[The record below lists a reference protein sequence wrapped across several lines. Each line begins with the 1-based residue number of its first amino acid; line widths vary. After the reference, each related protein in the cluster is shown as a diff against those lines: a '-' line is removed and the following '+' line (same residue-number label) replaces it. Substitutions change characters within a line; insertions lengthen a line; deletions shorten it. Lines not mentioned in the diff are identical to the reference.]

1 MALIVE
7 DFREYL
13 QFYLTDY
20 LAVDT
25 FEGKSS
31 EWSKIIKDMERMVD
45 KDARIRYL
53 QCFLWT
59 MSDEMLRHYLAD
71 PKLQKI
77 LRQAIKVCSIIDG
90 EFLRFNDY
98 ETKLFVSELQQ
109 LAGIEFFMV
118 RRDPAEPFYEDLIH
132 FIGNFIDWHK
142 KKRGIPL
149 TLW

>member
-20 LAVDT
+20 LALET

-45 KDARIRYL
+45 RDARIRYL

-59 MSDEMLRHYLAD
+59 MSDEMLRHYRAD
-71 PKLQKI
+71 QKLQKI

>member
-1 MALIVE
+1 MAIIVD

-13 QFYLTDY
+13 QFYLNDY
-20 LAVDT
+20 FALER
-25 FEGKSS
+25 FEGKRS
-31 EWSKIIKDMERMVD
+31 EWSMIVANIERLAE

-53 QCFLWT
+53 QFFLWT
-59 MSDEMLRHYLAD
+59 MSDDLLRRYRANQE
-71 PKLQKI
+71 LQKI
-77 LRQAIKVCSIIDG
+77 MRQAIKVCSIIDG

-98 ETKLFVSELQQ
+98 ETKLFVHELQQ
-109 LAGIEFFMV
+109 MACIEFSMV
-118 RRDPAEPFYEDLIH
+118 RSEPAEPFFEDLIH